1 MTPQGDALVQ
11 ADALSSHAGARTSA
25 GRADQSTPP
34 MTQRCTICGSETRLS
49 HRARVLSKYDVAYQY
64 CAQCGLL
71 QTETPHWLDE
81 AYSDAIALSDT
92 GLLTRNISVAMRLT
106 ALLTLSFPR
115 GVRCVDAGGGYGV
128 LTRLMRDVGF
138 DFYWTDPFCV
148 NLFAKG
154 FEADRAGGSF
164 AVMTA
169 FEVMEHLHD
178 PIAFI
183 RQAVAKYHGGAFA
196 FSTEL
201 FEGSPPPLEWPY
213 YSFETGQHVSF
224 YQRRTLAHI
233 ADVLG
238 MRLYSSGSFHL
249 ITTHAVSPT
258 LFRICASRLA
268 FGLFPF
274 MKLLQRSRTWPD
286 RQRAMAE
293 LRQQATG
300 DDGVRA
306 AANDP

>member
-1 MTPQGDALVQ
+1 
-11 ADALSSHAGARTSA
+11 
-25 GRADQSTPP
+25 
-34 MTQRCTICGSETRLS
+34 MTQRCTICGSEARLS
-49 HRARVLSKYDVAYQY
+49 HRGRVLSRYDVAYFY

-71 QTETPHWLDE
+71 QTEKPHWLDE

-92 GLLTRNISVAMRLT
+92 GLLTRNIAVAMRLT

-138 DFYWTDPFCV
+138 DFYWTDPFCA

-183 RQAVAKYHGGAFA
+183 RQAVAKYHGAAFA
-196 FSTEL
+196 FSTEV
-201 FEGSPPPLEWPY
+201 FEGSPPPLDWPY

-238 MRLYSSGSFHL
+238 MRLFSSGNFHL
-249 ITTHAVSPT
+249 ITSHDVNPT
-258 LFRICASRLA
+258 LFQISASRLA

-293 LRQQATG
+293 LRRQATA
-300 DDGVRA
+300 DEA
-306 AANDP
+306 